1 MEEKEEEEQIVA
13 ALLYKRRKREAAP
26 FLILPSALL
35 NYTEAVTPRVF
46 LSRFIFEA
54 GGKNP
59 AAGSGIGKNFQFLL
73 LLSPPHILD

>member
-54 GGKNP
+54 GGKIPPRDRELGRISN
-59 AAGSGIGKNFQFLL
+59 SSSS
-73 LLSPPHILD
+73 SPLPTS